1 MKITILFV
9 TVLIVVSLLASANVA
24 FCWSNG
30 GYSDD
35 QSNPDCGTHDWIAQ
49 HALDW
54 LPQQEKQY
62 ILNDLAAYLYGT
74 ELPDN
79 GQAPDGIGDTANHHV
94 YYRADGSLQENDS
107 ADRAEEEYLN
117 AANLY
122 NGGDAAGAVKRLGI
136 MTHYICDVAVFGH
149 VMGSSTD
156 RGNEAHHSDYESYV
170 NTRTDS
176 YTDEFNT
183 FLVFDGALDN
193 ISAYDAA
200 LAIANDTTF
209 DLNGDLTCV
218 WMDENYDWN
227 NPTFKNR
234 AGESLNLAV
243 NLVADVLHT
252 FYVDVVVP
260 EFPPITIL
268 PIFMT
273 LATLAVLYAKKMRK
287 PKTERQTC

>member
-1 MKITILFV
+1 MKITILLA
-9 TVLIVVSLLASANVA
+9 TVLVVASLLALANAVSG
-24 FCWSNG
+24 WSNG
-30 GYSDD
+30 GYSDNSSD
-35 QSNPDCGTHDWIAQ
+35 PKYGTHDWIAQ

-54 LPQQEKQY
+54 LPQQEKQC
-62 ILNDLAAYLYGT
+62 ILNNLTAYLYGT

-79 GQAPDGIGDTANHHV
+79 GQAPDGIGDTTNHHV
-94 YYRADGSLQENDS
+94 YYRADGSLQENNS

-122 NGGDAAGAVKRLGI
+122 KGGDVAGAVKRLGI
-136 MTHYICDVAVFGH
+136 MVHYICDLAVFGH
-149 VMGSSTD
+149 VMDSSTD
-156 RGNEAHHSDYESYV
+156 WGGETHHSDYENYV
-170 NTRTDS
+170 NARTDS

-193 ISAYDAA
+193 ISAYNAA
-200 LAIANDTTF
+200 LTIANDTTF
-209 DLNGDLTCV
+209 DLNGDLTCA
-218 WMDENYDWN
+218 WMDQNHDWN

-243 NLVADVLHT
+243 NLVADILHT

>member
-1 MKITILFV
+1 L
-9 TVLIVVSLLASANVA
+9 
-24 FCWSNG
+24 
-30 GYSDD
+30 
-35 QSNPDCGTHDWIAQ
+35 
-49 HALDW
+49 
-54 LPQQEKQY
+54 QQEKQY
-62 ILNDLAAYLYGT
+62 ILGNLAAFLYGT

-79 GQAPDGIGDTANHHV
+79 GQAQDGIGDSTNHHV
-94 YYRADGSLQENDS
+94 YYHADGSLQENDS

-149 VMGSSTD
+149 VIGSSTD
-156 RGNEAHHSDYESYV
+156 WDNEMHHSDYENYA

-176 YTDEFNT
+176 YTDEYNS
-183 FLVFDGALDN
+183 FLAFDGALDN
-193 ISAYDAA
+193 ISAYDAT

-227 NPTFKNR
+227 NSTFKNR

-273 LATLAVLYAKKMRK
+273 LATLAVLYAKKMRN